1 MQTHLRGVLLQP
13 LVLIM
18 SAGYPDCA
26 RSAPH
31 RSDWVDS
38 RLPRTIKITTEC
50 PALVNK
56 FQMRH
61 ERSSMHAPHGDVEMY
76 RVWEYL
82 HLSVLRGKVHFLW
95 SISYYRRFYPPSHK
109 LCERCGNNYG
119 WGQFEGSRCQ
129 SAVQFRDEYASCD
142 VADRSAYTFPIFEV
156 GPKNNVLPPSS
167 NFSDRIA

>member
-76 RVWEYL
+76 RVWEYV

-95 SISYYRRFYPPSHK
+95 SISYYRRFYPMLWYHHTNYAKGAATTTGGDNLREAAVSP
-109 LCERCGNNYG
+109 LCSLEM
-119 WGQFEGSRCQ
+119 STP
-129 SAVQFRDEYASCD
+129 AA
-142 VADRSAYTFPIFEV
+142 T
-156 GPKNNVLPPSS
+156 
-167 NFSDRIA
+167 